1 MATLIRSRPAV
12 AERPQRRS
20 DLVLL
25 SSVLALSG
33 FGLLMIYSAT
43 RFINERQGAI
53 ASFSMERQL
62 VFVVIG
68 LITIGVFSF
77 LDHRELRNF
86 IVPAYVGMVVLLV
99 VVLFF
104 EPING
109 ARSWIQLGV
118 FRLQPAEF
126 AKVITIVALAALFSL
141 QRSPGTLKWKLVF
154 QSALVL
160 GVPAFLIII
169 EPDLGT
175 SLVFPFIWL
184 VMLFAAGAS
193 LKQLG
198 WIVFA
203 GASSV
208 ALVFRSGLLAE
219 HQLDRISV
227 FFDPT
232 LDPQGIGFQ
241 LLQSKRAIGAGQLV
255 GRGLFQGTQTNLAYI
270 PEQEND
276 FIFTAI
282 AEQLGFIGGV
292 LVLAAF
298 LVIVWRL
305 LAISANSRDRFGA
318 LVAVGFAAMIGFH
331 VFVNVGMTVGLAPVT
346 GLPLPFISQGGSFYI
361 SMGMVIGIA
370 NSIWLRRSVV
380 PGEMYS
386 G

>member
-1 MATLIRSRPAV
+1 MATLIRSRAAV

-43 RFINERQGAI
+43 RFINERQGAL

-86 IVPAYVGMVVLLV
+86 IVPAYVGMIVLLV

-104 EPING
+104 DPING

-198 WIVFA
+198 WILFA
-203 GASSV
+203 GASSI
-208 ALVFRSGLLAE
+208 ALVFRSGLLRE
-219 HQLDRISV
+219 HQLDRIRV
-227 FFDPT
+227 FMKPE

-361 SMGMVIGIA
+361 SMGMAIGIA

>member
-1 MATLIRSRPAV
+1 MATLIRSRAPV

-20 DLVLL
+20 DVVLL

-43 RFINERQGAI
+43 RFINERQGAL

-77 LDHRELRNF
+77 IDHRELRNF
-86 IVPAYVGMVVLLV
+86 IVPAYLGMIVLLV

-141 QRSPGTLKWKLVF
+141 QRTPGTLKWKLVV

-160 GVPAFLIII
+160 GVPALLIII

-198 WIVFA
+198 WILFA
-203 GASSV
+203 GASSL
-208 ALVFRSGLLAE
+208 ALVLRSGLLEE
-219 HQLDRISV
+219 HQLNRIAV
-227 FFDPT
+227 FFDPE

-331 VFVNVGMTVGLAPVT
+331 VFVNVGMTVGLTPVT

-361 SMGMVIGIA
+361 AMGMVIGIA

-380 PGEMYS
+380 PGEMYP

>member
-1 MATLIRSRPAV
+1 MATLIRSRAPV

-43 RFINERQGAI
+43 RFINERQGAL
-53 ASFSMERQL
+53 ASFSMERQM

-160 GVPAFLIII
+160 GVPALLIIV

-198 WIVFA
+198 WIFFA

-208 ALVFRSGLLAE
+208 GLVFRSGLLKE
-219 HQLDRISV
+219 HQLDRIRV
-227 FFDPT
+227 FMKPE

-361 SMGMVIGIA
+361 SMGMAIGIA

-380 PGEMYS
+380 PGEMYP

>member
-1 MATLIRSRPAV
+1 MATLIRSRVPV

-43 RFINERQGAI
+43 RFINERQGAL

-160 GVPAFLIII
+160 GVPAALIII

-193 LKQLG
+193 LKQIG
-198 WIVFA
+198 WILFA

-208 ALVFRSGLLAE
+208 ALVFRSGLLEA
-219 HQLDRISV
+219 HQLDRIAV
-227 FFDPT
+227 FFDPE

-331 VFVNVGMTVGLAPVT
+331 VFVNVGMTVGLTPVT

-380 PGEMYS
+380 PGEMYP

>member
-1 MATLIRSRPAV
+1 MATLIRSRAAV

-43 RFINERQGAI
+43 RFINERQGAL

-86 IVPAYVGMVVLLV
+86 IIPAYVGMIVLLV

-104 EPING
+104 DPING

-198 WIVFA
+198 WILFA
-203 GASSV
+203 GASSI
-208 ALVFRSGLLAE
+208 ALVFRSGLLRE
-219 HQLDRISV
+219 HQLDRIRV
-227 FFDPT
+227 FMKPE

-361 SMGMVIGIA
+361 SMGMAIGIA

>member
-1 MATLIRSRPAV
+1 MATLIRSRAAV
-12 AERPQRRS
+12 GERPQRRS

-43 RFINERQGAI
+43 RFINERQGAL

-86 IVPAYVGMVVLLV
+86 IVPAYVGMLVLLV

-141 QRSPGTLKWKLVF
+141 QRSPGILKWKLVF

-198 WIVFA
+198 WIVLA
-203 GASSV
+203 GASSI
-208 ALVFRSGLLAE
+208 ALVFRSGLLRE
-219 HQLDRISV
+219 HQLDRIRV
-227 FFDPT
+227 FMKPE

-282 AEQLGFIGGV
+282 AEQLGFIGGI

>member
-43 RFINERQGAI
+43 RFINERQGAL

-86 IVPAYVGMVVLLV
+86 IVPAYVGMIVLLV

-109 ARSWIQLGV
+109 ARSWIQLGA

>member
-1 MATLIRSRPAV
+1 MATLIRSRAPV

-20 DLVLL
+20 DVVLL

-43 RFINERQGAI
+43 RFINERQGAL

-77 LDHRELRNF
+77 IDHRELRNF
-86 IVPAYVGMVVLLV
+86 IVPAYLGMIVLLV

-141 QRSPGTLKWKLVF
+141 QRTPGTLKWKLVV

-160 GVPAFLIII
+160 GVPALLIII

-198 WIVFA
+198 WILFA
-203 GASSV
+203 GASSL
-208 ALVFRSGLLAE
+208 ALVLRSGFLEE
-219 HQLDRISV
+219 HQLNRIAV
-227 FFDPT
+227 FFDPE

-331 VFVNVGMTVGLAPVT
+331 VFVNVGMTVGLTPVT

-361 SMGMVIGIA
+361 AMGMVIGIA

-380 PGEMYS
+380 PGEMYP